1 MQVAKVY
8 IVTKKENMSG
18 IDTQPKPQKSLVKSA
33 LAMALGTFSSR
44 IAGLVRDVVVSSQF
58 LVTVTDSWFVAFRIP
73 NLLRRIFGEG
83 AFSASFIP
91 EFVDKIEK
99 DGKEAAKQ
107 FSWSIFTILFLTL
120 FTLSILGILFSEQII
135 HPLVDGKGFTDIP
148 GKVAATV
155 RYSKIM
161 FFFLFFI
168 CIYAFFMA
176 QLNTFK
182 KFFWPAFTPIFLNL
196 SLISFALM
204 PKAWVAYPGDL
215 LSYAVLVG
223 GFLQMAFLLPP
234 LYKLGYFPKFSF
246 KFNDPAIGKVFKNMI
261 PGIVTIGVLQ
271 FTTLINVKFASGL
284 ESGSNSWI
292 YYADRLLELP
302 LSLIS
307 VSLGTAL
314 LPSLAEAVSKMHWV
328 QFRHQFVQSV
338 KFSLYLSIPS
348 AATLYFL
355 SQEIVSTLFLR
366 GKFGGNDMIQTADV
380 LEVYALAL
388 VAYTLLK
395 IVNAAFYSLR
405 YYWLPTAISFLILC
419 FHVALVSITINEF
432 GLKGIAASTA
442 ISSAVGMLVLFAV
455 FYIKFPATPIKGILG
470 SFLKVSVSSFMMV
483 LSFSIYPVI
492 GNVLL
497 GTEMGRVLCL
507 SITLAIA
514 AVTYFVSSKLLG
526 LEEANELLRVLKRRV
541 KKVNK

>member
-1 MQVAKVY
+1 MNQAKH
-8 IVTKKENMSG
+8 
-18 IDTQPKPQKSLVKSA
+18 QKSLIKSA

-73 NLLRRIFGEG
+73 NMLRRIFGEG

-91 EFVDKIEK
+91 EFVDKIENAGE
-99 DGKEAAKQ
+99 DEAKR
-107 FSWSIFTILFLTL
+107 FSWSIFTILFITL
-120 FTLSILGILFSEQII
+120 MTLSILGILFSAQII
-135 HPLVDGKGFTDIP
+135 HPLVDGKGFTEIP
-148 GKVAATV
+148 GKIEATI

-161 FFFLFFI
+161 FFFLFFV

-182 KFFWPAFTPIFLNL
+182 QFFWPAFTPIFLNL
-196 SLISFALM
+196 SLITFALM
-204 PKAWVAYPGDL
+204 PKTWVSYPGDL

-234 LYKLGYFPKFSF
+234 LYKAGYFPKLYFSF
-246 KFNDPAIGKVFKNMI
+246 KGQAVKNVFKNMI
-261 PGIVTIGVLQ
+261 PGIITIGILQ
-271 FTTLINVKFASGL
+271 FTNIINVKFAAGL
-284 ESGSNSWI
+284 ENGSNSWI

-314 LPSLAEAVSKMHWV
+314 LPSLAEAVSKMHWT
-328 QFRHQFVQSV
+328 QFRHQFVQSI

-348 AATLYFL
+348 AATLFFL
-355 SQEIVSTLFLR
+355 SQEIISTLFLR
-366 GKFGGNDMIQTADV
+366 GKFSAYDMTQTSYV

-405 YYWLPTAISFLILC
+405 YYWLPTLISLLILC
-419 FHVALVSITINEF
+419 LHIGLVSITIDQF

-442 ISSAVGMLVLFAV
+442 ISSAIGMCILLVV
-455 FYIKFPATPIKGILG
+455 FYVKFPATPVKDIFISLVKI
-470 SFLKVSVSSFMMV
+470 SVSTLMMV
-483 LSFSIYPVI
+483 LSFSVYPI
-492 GNVLL
+492 LGNVLL
-497 GTEMGRVLCL
+497 GSEVGRVVCL
-507 SITLAIA
+507 VITLVIA
-514 AVTYFVSSKLLG
+514 ASMYIFSSKLLG
-526 LEEANELLRVLKRRV
+526 LHEADELLKILKRRV
-541 KKVNK
+541 SKKT